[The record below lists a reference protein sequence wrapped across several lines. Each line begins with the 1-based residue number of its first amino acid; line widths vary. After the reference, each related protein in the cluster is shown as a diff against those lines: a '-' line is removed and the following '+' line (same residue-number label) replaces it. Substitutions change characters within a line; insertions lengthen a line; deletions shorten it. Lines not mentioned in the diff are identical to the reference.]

1 MDTKSREVLAM
12 VGSYGFFDRTGKGQV
27 NGATAPRSPGSAL
40 KPFIYALALDRGF
53 ITPESPLHDVP
64 VDYSGYSPVNYDG
77 EHRGYLTAR
86 EALAHLLNVPAVNLY
101 AQLGNDGIY
110 SFLKRAGGS
119 TLSESRAHYGLTL
132 ILGGCEVT
140 LLELTTLYAGL
151 ANFGKFAPYRLTK
164 RQGDGR
170 EEWKERKDGSK
181 GRTEG
186 SNHNTQY
193 AIRNTQF
200 KQLLSKEACFILTEM
215 LTEVRRPD
223 LPAAFEASIN
233 LPKVAWKTGTSY
245 GHRDAWSVGYT
256 PKYTIGVWAGNFDGR
271 GAPSLVGSEVA
282 APILC
287 ALFNALMTPTT
298 NRWFTRP
305 YQVQT
310 RKVCAL
316 SGMPLSAHC
325 PTAKIDSYIPSVSP
339 NTPCSRHKL
348 ITIDDQTGTTLCS
361 HCRIGR
367 TYQRVIFEE
376 WPAEIATWLNRNGF
390 AIQPIPPHNPDCSGV
405 VARQGPIIRSLSGD
419 SEYHIRAGVPLAY
432 QKILLE
438 ASVSNRT
445 KEIFWFVDG
454 QLIFKG
460 DPTEPVFL
468 TPIAGKHRLTCV
480 DDEGRSTS
488 RTLAIKG

>member
-1 MDTKSREVLAM
+1 
-12 VGSYGFFDRTGKGQV
+12 
-27 NGATAPRSPGSAL
+27 
-40 KPFIYALALDRGF
+40 
-53 ITPESPLHDVP
+53 
-64 VDYSGYSPVNYDG
+64 
-77 EHRGYLTAR
+77 
-86 EALAHLLNVPAVNLY
+86 
-101 AQLGNDGIY
+101 
-110 SFLKRAGGS
+110 
-119 TLSESRAHYGLTL
+119 
-132 ILGGCEVT
+132 
-140 LLELTTLYAGL
+140 
-151 ANFGKFAPYRLTK
+151 
-164 RQGDGR
+164 
-170 EEWKERKDGSK
+170 
-181 GRTEG
+181 
-186 SNHNTQY
+186 
-193 AIRNTQF
+193 
-200 KQLLSKEACFILTEM
+200 M

-316 SGMPLSAHC
+316 SGMPLSAHW

-468 TPIAGKHRLTCV
+468 TPIAGKHLLTCV